1 MKMMSRFVQILQ
13 YFLMMAFVLLS
24 SGYVSAQSYHTS
36 SKKAIKYFQTALE
49 NFFGNKPE
57 ALEYVNKSLQYD
69 DKFVDAILLKAE
81 LCLELNQDSLATD
94 SFERLLKID
103 SMAFPKSAISLSKL
117 YTKHFRFDESE
128 SLLNWYLS
136 LDGQKESLR
145 EIAERQLI
153 QTNYCKSLVNNPV
166 DYNPKNIG
174 DAVNTSADEYVN
186 QFYVNENKLI
196 FTKRYKSVSENNPFL
211 EENVF
216 ETTMYDSVWSIPAI
230 VFGDVDDIG
239 AANISDDGNEIYFA
253 GNNWTDGMG
262 SCDIYYVEF
271 KKGRWSLP
279 KNIKSINTS
288 NWESQPCVSRDGK
301 ELYFVRR
308 DRKLGTSDIY
318 VSMRGDDGAWLK
330 PNKLDS
336 NINTSGNEMA
346 PFIHHDGVTLY
357 FSSDGH
363 LGMGGYDLFM
373 SRRDNNAQWMKSE
386 NLGYPLNTAGDE
398 INIVVSNDAT
408 KAYMSAL
415 REEGY
420 GAYDIYAFDLDEKF
434 RPDAIEID
442 SKTDEEYY
450 AENLEKQDFVVLKH
464 IYFKFDSA
472 DLTDSS
478 DEGVDAVYNFLIS
491 NPEKNILLE
500 GHTDDVGNEEY
511 NVSLSERRAGSVKK
525 ALVDKGISECRIKTK
540 GHGSSRPL
548 FLGSDEQKA
557 MNRRVEMRL
566 L

>member
-1 MKMMSRFVQILQ
+1 MMSRFVQILQ